1 MSLEQP
7 GRSCRYN
14 CFRPYSPLCGS
25 DRKTYGNMCH
35 LNTKNR
41 LDNTRIRKIHD
52 GTCRQQGCVHDAH
65 PIMCVCNNCRSNS
78 ASCSTSSNPNH
89 PVTCSNVNK
98 SVCGT
103 NGVTYRNAC
112 QLALRTACLGYPVRV
127 CHKGPCRR
135 SQDEDEEAG
144 IVDIDDIDE

>member
-1 MSLEQP
+1 
-7 GRSCRYN
+7 
-14 CFRPYSPLCGS
+14 
-25 DRKTYGNMCH
+25 MCH